1 MAFVNPTVPNLA
13 DFTTYCQDQGVTTEA
28 LPANSPFFQYAFNSA
43 MDKVLIP
50 PDDMPAIEYVL
61 AVYNWGL
68 HWLLKIAPDQT
79 GSTYF
84 ATIRQAY
91 KLLSFTGGVVVNA
104 GDQGTNASLAEPEF
118 LKGLT
123 ISALDLL
130 KTPWGQMALDY
141 QQQYGPNIVGMS

>member
-1 MAFVNPTVPNLA
+1 MAFVDPTTPNLA
-13 DFTTYCQDQGVTTEA
+13 DFITYCEGQGVTTSD

-43 MDKVLIP
+43 IDKTLIP

-61 AVYNWGL
+61 AVYNLGL
-68 HWLLKIAPDQT
+68 HWLIKITPDQSP
-79 GSTYF
+79 STF
-84 ATIRQAY
+84 FSAARTTY
-91 KLLSFTGGVVVNA
+91 KLLSFTGGIVVA
-104 GDQGTNASLAEPEF
+104 ASDEATSSTLAEPEF

-130 KTPWGQMALDY
+130 KTPWGQQALDY